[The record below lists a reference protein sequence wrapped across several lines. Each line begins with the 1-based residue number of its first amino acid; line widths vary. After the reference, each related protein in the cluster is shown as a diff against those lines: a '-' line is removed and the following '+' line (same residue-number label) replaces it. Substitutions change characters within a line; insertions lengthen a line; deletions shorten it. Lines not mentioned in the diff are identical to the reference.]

1 MKQRADK
8 RYRITRRGD
17 ISRLFKEGRPRAN
30 GLITILALPND
41 DPVRRSRLGVGVSKQ
56 HGGAVRRNR
65 IKRVL
70 REAFRLTRSELPP
83 GWDFMIVPRVG
94 RDFTVENLQ
103 ASIRS
108 LGKRVADR
116 GGRGTDRP

>member
-17 ISRLFKEGRPRAN
+17 ISRLFKEGRPRAD

-41 DPVRRSRLGVGVSKQ
+41 DPVRRCRLGVGVSKQ

-65 IKRVL
+65 IKRML

-108 LGKRVADR
+108 LGKRVASG

>member
-8 RYRITRRGD
+8 RDRITRRGD
-17 ISRLFKEGRPRAN
+17 ISRLFKEGRPTAD

-41 DPVRRSRLGVGVSKQ
+41 DPVRRSRLGVGVSKR

-65 IKRVL
+65 IKRML

-108 LGKRVADR
+108 LGRRAANR